1 MLNENR
7 VKLMARM
14 AVYESTQG
22 KEDQKISSYHKK
34 DYSSFHTLITIIW
47 ITIGYA
53 IVCGLVLIGYLDLL
67 MTEFSMQRMIVLAA
81 VAVGGYLAMVIAFGI
96 GASNF
101 YKKRYNLAKKRMKQ
115 YYRDLTRL
123 GKLYEK
129 ER

>member
-14 AVYESTQG
+14 AAYESTQG

-34 DYSSFHTLITIIW
+34 DYASFHTLITIIW
-47 ITIGYA
+47 ITVGYVIA
-53 IVCGLVLIGYLDLL
+53 AALVMVAYMDIL
-67 MTEFSMQRMIVLAA
+67 MTDFSLQKLVVLAVIA
-81 VAVGGYLAMVIAFGI
+81 IGIYLALIITFGI

-101 YKKRYNLAKKRMKQ
+101 YKKRYTLAKKRMKQ
-115 YYRDLTRL
+115 YYRDLSKL

>member
-47 ITIGYA
+47 ITVGYA

-67 MTEFSMQRMIVLAA
+67 MAEFSMQRMIFLAA
-81 VAVGGYLAMVIAFGI
+81 VAIGGYLAMVIAFGI

>member
-1 MLNENR
+1 
-7 VKLMARM
+7 MA
-14 AVYESTQG
+14 
-22 KEDQKISSYHKK
+22 
-34 DYSSFHTLITIIW
+34 
-47 ITIGYA
+47 
-53 IVCGLVLIGYLDLL
+53 
-67 MTEFSMQRMIVLAA
+67 EFSMQRMIFLAA
-81 VAVGGYLAMVIAFGI
+81 VAIGGYLAMVIAFGI